1 MLCHLIRTCSSGASA
16 SLLGLCSSLAIL
28 FGSPLAMAAP
38 NPQTNPHFTAA
49 VARIEQQDLPSVIQN
64 LSGAICLDPT
74 LVDAYKLQ
82 GIL

>member
-1 MLCHLIRTCSSGASA
+1 
-16 SLLGLCSSLAIL
+16 
-28 FGSPLAMAAP
+28 MAAP